1 MEKFKVLEKEMKI
14 KAFSKEG
21 LNQTTKLDPKMKEKL
36 ELANWINSTVD
47 RLNTQIDA
55 YEAEVETINL
65 TQKKGKKL
73 ESTKQERCDLLVS
86 TVEKHKN
93 HIQKLEAILR
103 LMQNDHVS
111 NEQVTSIISYV
122 IRLRF
127 IRFHLSK
134 KSSNTTLNQT

>member
-1 MEKFKVLEKEMKI
+1 MERFKVLEKEMKI

-21 LNQTTKLDPKMKEKL
+21 LNQATKLDPKMKEKI

-55 YEAEVETINL
+55 YEAEIETINVSH
-65 TQKKGKKL
+65 KKGKKL
-73 ESTKQERCDLLVS
+73 ESTKQKRYDLLIS

-103 LMQNDHVS
+103 LMEND
-111 NEQVTSIISYV
+111 QVPTDQVNRY
-122 IRLRF
+122 RY
-127 IRFHLSK
+127 
-134 KSSNTTLNQT
+134 

>member
-21 LNQTTKLDPKMKEKL
+21 LNQATKLDPKMKEKID
-36 ELANWINSTVD
+36 LANWINSTVD

-65 TQKKGKKL
+65 NQKKGKKL
-73 ESTKQERCDLLVS
+73 ETSKQERNDLLV
-86 TVEKHKN
+86 TTTEKHKN

-103 LMQNDHVS
+103 LMENDQVAT
-111 NEQVTSIISYV
+111 EQVKRSCS
-122 IRLRF
+122 
-127 IRFHLSK
+127 
-134 KSSNTTLNQT
+134 

>member
-1 MEKFKVLEKEMKI
+1 MERFKVLEKEMKI

-36 ELANWINSTVD
+36 DLANWINSMVD

-65 TQKKGKKL
+65 NQKKGKKL
-73 ESTKQERCDLLVS
+73 ESSKQERSDLLVA
-86 TVEKHKN
+86 TFGKHKN

-103 LMQNDHVS
+103 LMENDQVAT
-111 NEQVTSIISYV
+111 EQVRMNYMSYISKVY
-122 IRLRF
+122 ISL
-127 IRFHLSK
+127 
-134 KSSNTTLNQT
+134 

>member
-21 LNQTTKLDPKMKEKL
+21 LNQTTKLDPKMKEKI

-55 YEAEVETINL
+55 YEAEAETIYL

-73 ESTKQERCDLLVS
+73 ESTKQERCDLLIS

-103 LMQNDHVS
+103 LMQNDQVS
-111 NEQVTSIISYV
+111 NEQVCLTTSQFQI
-122 IRLRF
+122 F
-127 IRFHLSK
+127 IQLGIPA
-134 KSSNTTLNQT
+134 

>member
-21 LNQTTKLDPKMKEKL
+21 LNQTAKLDPKMKEKID
-36 ELANWINSTVD
+36 LANWINSTVD

-65 TQKKGKKL
+65 NQKKGKKL
-73 ESTKQERCDLLVS
+73 EASKQERYDLLLS
-86 TVEKHKN
+86 TTEKHKN

-103 LMQNDHVS
+103 LMENDQVAT
-111 NEQVTSIISYV
+111 EQVFLFFT
-122 IRLRF
+122 RLYN
-127 IRFHLSK
+127 I
-134 KSSNTTLNQT
+134 NTI